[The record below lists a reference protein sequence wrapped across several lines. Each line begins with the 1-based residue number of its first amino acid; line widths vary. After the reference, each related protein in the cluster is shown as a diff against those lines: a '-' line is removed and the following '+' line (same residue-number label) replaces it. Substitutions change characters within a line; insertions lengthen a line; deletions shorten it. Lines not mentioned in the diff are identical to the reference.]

1 MRLFM
6 NGELSPFKG
15 SRHFLLLAFLVEQ
28 CESPLPLSIFIIPRL
43 SLITDILMQDG
54 CEMYGSL

>member
-15 SRHFLLLAFLVEQ
+15 TRHFLSCGVMREPAAVIYLHYTEFVLNH
-28 CESPLPLSIFIIPRL
+28 R
-43 SLITDILMQDG
+43 
-54 CEMYGSL
+54 